1 MSEAFEEFLKGA
13 IIDGKLASNEFE
25 ELKAQENYL
34 SKTGY
39 YAD

>member
-25 ELKAQENYL
+25 ELKARENYL

-39 YAD
+39 YTD

>member
-13 IIDGKLASNEFE
+13 IIDGRLASNEFE